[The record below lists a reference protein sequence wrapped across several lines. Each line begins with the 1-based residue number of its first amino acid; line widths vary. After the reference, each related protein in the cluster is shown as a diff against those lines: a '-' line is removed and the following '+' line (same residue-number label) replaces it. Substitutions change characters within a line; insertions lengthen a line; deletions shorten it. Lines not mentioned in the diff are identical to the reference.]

1 MSFNLDEQQYEI
13 KDELKI
19 RGILESRTD
28 WSYEFTKN
36 SKYDYDLQLFRWN
49 RPPEGPEDRILAGY
63 VEIERTNKRSDWQ
76 SGDIPD
82 YWPEL
87 RFLRRKIDDG
97 HPPTWGGPKE
107 DFDKTLYLKFNYEI
121 DNCFVA
127 AISDIREHGETT
139 QWPDNEPETR
149 KNTYYALPKDSE
161 VISFGIDTAILHIQK
176 YLGSTAD
183 DRQNKHHTAYANNE
197 QSALGEFET

>member
-1 MSFNLDEQQYEI
+1 MPFDLDDQQYEI

-49 RPPEGPEDRILAGY
+49 DPPEGPSDRILAGY
-63 VEIERTNKRSDWQ
+63 VEIERTNKQSDWQ
-76 SGDIPD
+76 TGDIPN

-87 RFLRRKIDDG
+87 RFLRRKIDEG
-97 HPPTWGGPKE
+97 RPPEWDGPKNDSE
-107 DFDKTLYLKFNYEI
+107 KTLYLKFNHNI

-127 AISDIREHGETT
+127 AIRDIREHGETT
-139 QWPDNEPETR
+139 QWPKDEPKSRT
-149 KNTYYALPKDSE
+149 NTYYALQPDADA
-161 VISFGIDTAILHIQK
+161 VSFGIDNAIAHIQK
-176 YLGSTAD
+176 YIDTPYTEWKAQYNTDTIKTNSKSLA
-183 DRQNKHHTAYANNE
+183 
-197 QSALGEFET
+197 EFM